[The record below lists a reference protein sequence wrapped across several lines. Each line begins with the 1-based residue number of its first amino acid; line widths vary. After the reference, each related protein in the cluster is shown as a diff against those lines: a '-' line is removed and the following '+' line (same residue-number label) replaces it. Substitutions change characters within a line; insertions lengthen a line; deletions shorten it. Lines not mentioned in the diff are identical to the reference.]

1 MKKINLI
8 EGIGDAYCAKL
19 NEAGI
24 VSVEQM
30 LDACKTR
37 QDRKALAAKSG
48 VTEEQVLLWAN
59 HADLFRIKGVSSQYA
74 DLLEAAGVDTVKEL
88 AQRNPENLTERMEK
102 LNEEKHLV
110 RTVPYL
116 KMVRKWVAQDGVMTH
131 AVFLCLLL

>member
-116 KMVRKWVAQDGVMTH
+116 KMVRKWVAQ
-131 AVFLCLLL
+131 AQELPRILEY

>member
-1 MKKINLI
+1 MPARP
-8 EGIGDAYCAKL
+8 GRTAKL
-19 NEAGI
+19 WQQRA
-24 VSVEQM
+24 
-30 LDACKTR
+30 
-37 QDRKALAAKSG
+37 
-48 VTEEQVLLWAN
+48 EEQVLLWAN

-116 KMVRKWVAQDGVMTH
+116 KMVRKWVAQ
-131 AVFLCLLL
+131 AQELPRILEY

>member
-8 EGIGDAYCAKL
+8 EGIGNAYCAKL

-116 KMVRKWVAQDGVMTH
+116 KMVRKWVAQ
-131 AVFLCLLL
+131 AQELPRILEY